1 LRCDGGPSIFEALGI
16 VNAVS
21 GVIAPW
27 SARPV
32 MRKVSF
38 WKADVEGFNIFY
50 RESGPTDAQT
60 LLLLHGFP
68 SASHMFGDLVPRLAD
83 RFYLSRLLQEKRT

>member
-1 LRCDGGPSIFEALGI
+1 
-16 VNAVS
+16 
-21 GVIAPW
+21 
-27 SARPV
+27 

-38 WKADVEGFNIFY
+38 RKADVEGFNIFY
-50 RESGPTDAQT
+50 REAGPTDAQT

-83 RFYLSRLLQEKRT
+83 RFHL

>member
-1 LRCDGGPSIFEALGI
+1 MA
-16 VNAVS
+16 
-21 GVIAPW
+21 GVIALW

-38 WKADVEGFNIFY
+38 RKADVEGFNIFY
-50 RESGPTDAQT
+50 REAGPTDAQT

-68 SASHMFGDLVPRLAD
+68 SASHMFGDLVPRLAV
-83 RFYLSRLLQEKRT
+83 RFHLRRLLQEKRT